1 MDHQEIRFQILYYLY
16 NKHYSGEFGT
26 YQSIDGIV
34 RETELRA
41 IERNLI
47 RGNVDYLKDSGFI
60 KGRRMIN
67 NYGYPKSV
75 VITNYGIQTIENVIK
90 QIIKEI
96 KSQQQDNED
105 VQNKIDTIS
114 ADAHSKNRVNR
125 IWEYIKSKPEFF
137 SDITERALKIYL
149 SEGVKIWSILVQY
162 CSMISFSCL
171 FFDFIP

>member
-16 NKHYSGEFGT
+16 NKHYSGELGK
-26 YQSIDGIV
+26 YQYIDEIV
-34 RETELRA
+34 RETELRD

-60 KGRRMIN
+60 KGRRIID
-67 NYGYPKSV
+67 NYGYPNSV

-96 KSQQQDNED
+96 KSQQDNED

-149 SEGVKIWSILVQY
+149 SGGLKIWSILVQY
-162 CSMISFSCL
+162 CSMISFSYL

>member
-1 MDHQEIRFQILYYLY
+1 MY
-16 NKHYSGEFGT
+16 NKHYSGEFGK
-26 YQSIDGIV
+26 YQSIDGII

-96 KSQQQDNED
+96 KIQQDNED

-125 IWEYIKSKPEFF
+125 IWEYIKSKAEFF
-137 SDITERALKIYL
+137 SDITQRALKIYL
-149 SEGVKIWSILVQY
+149 SGGVKIWSILVQY

-171 FFDFIP
+171 SFDFIP